1 MKSIIN
7 RRKIYVILAISLF
20 FLSNTL
26 AITNGT
32 ASTIQKNAVFNL
44 DKEDSLG
51 PEGYGAII
59 PSPNTLGAVTID
71 GSNQGKFTVM
81 DWDGSLTGFEEI
93 VSTPGED
100 ISLYYP
106 MPLDDYLTGLGSFTN
121 NDEIDPWSDIGWLN
135 ISAYNAE
142 AETLSPFT
150 VNTLFDYFVMEE
162 GGSLTAPVNH
172 EHPMQIDVIVK
183 SQGPKTLQFDWL
195 MLNPAAASYNYY
207 LISPSGKFLNPNTYV
222 ITIAHV
228 LDPGTDLFNTLKF
241 TARETGAYR
250 LIFDIFHTAT
260 SSLYLEFLTPQMSS
274 LPVNTVKFAGNS
286 EGFLSIEAGSY
297 ADWQTACFT
306 ISGSKGDI
314 FELDIFEDYA
324 TGVTPIIDIWTPCG
338 NGYLLDSS
346 VGTGT
351 HEIYFPTRGVAYVTF
366 SDMVFGDWYRY
377 SLFLEKFETVQYNL
391 GDPLTEFLIS
401 DDESK
406 VIQFSIPKD
415 SIVRFNY
422 TSLPP
427 GNPQIY
433 AFASPREFIYT
444 DSKELIC
451 YDINSNFLSRTV
463 DSTDFYWHYMPA
475 GAYRA
480 VIRNTNPT
488 ENGIFQ
494 ISSKVFDWSDDTV
507 PINDLTYPIDYPS
520 EFVTIEFE
528 PDTAFDSLKNPVGI
542 DINIPDMSQVR
553 LNTTMRVIDN
563 DGAVASSFPSHLYT
577 YNSTGPA
584 DYYSFGYP
592 QPVFSLDGDSTAT
605 DYLYISSPTRWT
617 GMILNFSVPGVG
629 GSMRLE
635 VYDGGWPVLS
645 EDNDGTS
652 ELTTDG
658 TIEFDISDVD
668 FDDWIKGSG
677 GIDIDPV
684 IDENDYY
691 WMRIDCTGDY
701 SGDTVPVIQQISLL
715 NNTIRGDLQLMLIG
729 ESGYKYD
736 DYWGPTGIIQPG
748 SLPNLEVSLDDDDGG
763 HDIDTRE
770 SFMIDNPSSDPW
782 TIGLEGGTYKL
793 LIIPEQWDY
802 PGSVSVQFAVE
813 NFWSYTHL
821 ETYDITDVPNLH
833 ITDIT
838 NYTDAGYSNLTGSIY
853 DYGLTTEYNHTE
865 IEPAHGGES
874 YFALEC
880 TGDPYQWTQLVV
892 YAEGVT
898 NYELYLIQDLPWMSE
913 AGPNSEIMPIAAN
926 VAINRTF
933 EFGVFSDHFTLLFEV
948 ITGAEMVSF
957 KIALSQYDTL
967 ALITSDLRASY
978 TPPLDPGL
986 VLALAI
992 VIPSVAGAV
1001 IIIYILKRKGKILT
1015 KRPGP

>member
-26 AITNGT
+26 AITNGI

-150 VNTLFDYFVMEE
+150 VNTVFDYFVMEE
-162 GGSLTAPVNH
+162 GGSLSAPVNH

-207 LISPSGKFLNPNTYV
+207 LISPSGKFLNPNTYF
-222 ITIAHV
+222 IPISHV

-250 LIFDIFHTAT
+250 LIFDIFHTVT

-274 LPVNTVKFAGNS
+274 LLVNTVKFAGNS
-286 EGFLSIEAGSY
+286 EGLLSIEAGSY

-338 NGYLLDSS
+338 NGYLLDNS

-351 HEIYFPTRGVAYVTF
+351 HEIYFPTSGAAYVTF

-415 SIVRFNY
+415 AIVRFNY

-427 GNPQIY
+427 GNPQVY
-433 AFASPREFIYT
+433 AFATPRAFIYR
-444 DSKELIC
+444 DSKELVC
-451 YDINSNFLSRTV
+451 YDINC
-463 DSTDFYWHYMPA
+463 
-475 GAYRA
+475 
-480 VIRNTNPT
+480 
-488 ENGIFQ
+488 
-494 ISSKVFDWSDDTV
+494 
-507 PINDLTYPIDYPS
+507 
-520 EFVTIEFE
+520 
-528 PDTAFDSLKNPVGI
+528 
-542 DINIPDMSQVR
+542 
-553 LNTTMRVIDN
+553 
-563 DGAVASSFPSHLYT
+563 
-577 YNSTGPA
+577 
-584 DYYSFGYP
+584 
-592 QPVFSLDGDSTAT
+592 
-605 DYLYISSPTRWT
+605 YL
-617 GMILNFSVPGVG
+617 M
-629 GSMRLE
+629 
-635 VYDGGWPVLS
+635 LS
-645 EDNDGTS
+645 E
-652 ELTTDG
+652 
-658 TIEFDISDVD
+658 
-668 FDDWIKGSG
+668 
-677 GIDIDPV
+677 
-684 IDENDYY
+684 
-691 WMRIDCTGDY
+691 
-701 SGDTVPVIQQISLL
+701 Q
-715 NNTIRGDLQLMLIG
+715 
-729 ESGYKYD
+729 
-736 DYWGPTGIIQPG
+736 
-748 SLPNLEVSLDDDDGG
+748 
-763 HDIDTRE
+763 
-770 SFMIDNPSSDPW
+770 
-782 TIGLEGGTYKL
+782 
-793 LIIPEQWDY
+793 
-802 PGSVSVQFAVE
+802 
-813 NFWSYTHL
+813 
-821 ETYDITDVPNLH
+821 
-833 ITDIT
+833 
-838 NYTDAGYSNLTGSIY
+838 
-853 DYGLTTEYNHTE
+853 
-865 IEPAHGGES
+865 
-874 YFALEC
+874 
-880 TGDPYQWTQLVV
+880 
-892 YAEGVT
+892 
-898 NYELYLIQDLPWMSE
+898 
-913 AGPNSEIMPIAAN
+913 
-926 VAINRTF
+926 
-933 EFGVFSDHFTLLFEV
+933 
-948 ITGAEMVSF
+948 
-957 KIALSQYDTL
+957 
-967 ALITSDLRASY
+967 
-978 TPPLDPGL
+978 
-986 VLALAI
+986 
-992 VIPSVAGAV
+992 
-1001 IIIYILKRKGKILT
+1001 
-1015 KRPGP
+1015 